1 MAGLVVEDE
10 RTLFRVEPFTVGQ
23 YYLARSDRGE
33 YDTLGREF
41 SMTVRQCVSRF
52 GKERVSPEVLRMWNN
67 TSQRANPVEITHL
80 VEPDG
85 AGGQDSC
92 YYEAP
97 CQQTAARR
105 GGEEGGRT
113 GRSQGLPHH

>member
-1 MAGLVVEDE
+1 MSGLVVEDD

-23 YYLARSDRGE
+23 YYLAHSDRGE

-52 GKERVSPEVLRMWNN
+52 GKEQVSPEVLRMWNK
-67 TSQRANPVEITHL
+67 TSQRENPVEITPL

-85 AGGQDSC
+85 DGGPEHSSYEDCVQPGAG
-92 YYEAP
+92 
-97 CQQTAARR
+97 ARQHAKSN
-105 GGEEGGRT
+105 GHPP
-113 GRSQGLPHH
+113 Q

>member
-1 MAGLVVEDE
+1 MSWLVVEDE

-41 SMTVRQCVSRF
+41 SMTVRRCVSRF
-52 GKERVSPEVLRMWNN
+52 GKERVSPEVLSMWHN
-67 TSQRANPVEITHL
+67 TSQRANPVELTHL
-80 VEPDG
+80 VDRDG

-92 YYEAP
+92 SYAP
-97 CQQTAARR
+97 RCTVSARR
-105 GGEEGGRT
+105 PPREEVRK
-113 GRSQGLPHH
+113 RKSNE